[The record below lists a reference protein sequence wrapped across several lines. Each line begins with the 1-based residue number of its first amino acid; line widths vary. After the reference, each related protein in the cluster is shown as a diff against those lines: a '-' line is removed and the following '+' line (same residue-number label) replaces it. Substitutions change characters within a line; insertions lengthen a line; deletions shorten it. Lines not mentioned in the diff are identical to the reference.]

1 MAKATF
7 NKEGKRVKFV
17 VSKKVYCNILKQEG
31 LVTVKVCDSE
41 LSAVRVLNRL
51 NKKMELGTIHSYVI
65 D

>member
-1 MAKATF
+1 MATYNSK
-7 NKEGKRVKFV
+7 GQQVKFV
-17 VSKKVYCNILKQEG
+17 VSKKVYCKILKQEG

-41 LSAVRVLNRL
+41 LSAVRVLKAL